1 MIYPNSLEEIT
12 NYENSG
18 RVVFF
23 FTATWCGDCQFIK
36 PFMPEIESEFADYQ
50 FVEIDRDKFID
61 TAIKWDIF
69 GIPSFIVIQDGKE
82 VGRLVNKN
90 RKTKEDIAKFL
101 KSIG

>member
-1 MIYPNSLEEIT
+1 
-12 NYENSG
+12 
-18 RVVFF
+18 
-23 FTATWCGDCQFIK
+23 
-36 PFMPEIESEFADYQ
+36 MPEIESEFADYQ